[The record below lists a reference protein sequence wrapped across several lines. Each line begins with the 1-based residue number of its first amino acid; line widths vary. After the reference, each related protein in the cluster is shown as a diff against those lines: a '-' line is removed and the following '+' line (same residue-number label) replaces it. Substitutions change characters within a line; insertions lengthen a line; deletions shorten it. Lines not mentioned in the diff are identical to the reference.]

1 MRKIYS
7 RTLICTLIML
17 LSSLTANAQVEEFEK
32 YSDMKNVTYVYISK
46 AMLTL
51 AKGLTT
57 PSVPGMDMKNAF
69 GKLNAI
75 QIITTENK
83 AARTKLKA
91 EVADVVKRDK
101 YEMLM
106 QVDED
111 DSKVRI
117 YFKDGKKQSVI
128 LMSTDESNETSVIA
142 FSGTFKIEDVQK
154 MTESSKF

>member
-1 MRKIYS
+1 MNYKLFHKFV
-7 RTLICTLIML
+7 LILAL
-17 LSSLTANAQVEEFEK
+17 LTTSFSLHAQVEEFEK
-32 YSDMKNVTYVYISK
+32 YADMKNVTYVYISQ
-46 AMLTL
+46 AMLKL
-51 AKGLTT
+51 AKGLAT

-91 EVADVVKRDK
+91 EVADVVKREK
-101 YEMLM
+101 YDILM

-111 DSKVRI
+111 NSKVKI

-128 LMSTDESNETSVIA
+128 LMSTDENNETSVII
-142 FSGTFKIEDVQK
+142 FSGTFKMEDIQK
-154 MTESSKF
+154 MTEK

>member
-83 AARTKLKA
+83 AARAKLKA

-128 LMSTDESNETSVIA
+128 LMSTDESNETAVIA
-142 FSGTFKIEDVQK
+142 FSGTFKIEDIQK
-154 MTESSKF
+154 MTEK

>member
-1 MRKIYS
+1 MRKIIS
-7 RTLICTLIML
+7 RILTLALIML

-46 AMLTL
+46 AMLSL
-51 AKGLTT
+51 AKGLST
-57 PSVPGMDMKNAF
+57 PSVPGMNMKGTV

-91 EVADVVKRDK
+91 EVADVVKREK

-128 LMSTDESNETSVIA
+128 LMSTDESNETAVIA

>member
-1 MRKIYS
+1 MRKIIS
-7 RTLICTLIML
+7 RILTLALIML

-57 PSVPGMDMKNAF
+57 PSEPGMDMKNAF

-91 EVADVVKRDK
+91 EVADVVKREK

-128 LMSTDESNETSVIA
+128 LMSTDESNETAVIA

>member
-128 LMSTDESNETSVIA
+128 LMSTDESDETSVII
-142 FSGTFKIEDVQK
+142 FSGTFKMEDIQK
-154 MTESSKF
+154 MTEK

>member
-1 MRKIYS
+1 
-7 RTLICTLIML
+7 
-17 LSSLTANAQVEEFEK
+17 
-32 YSDMKNVTYVYISK
+32 
-46 AMLTL
+46 
-51 AKGLTT
+51 
-57 PSVPGMDMKNAF
+57 MKNAF

-91 EVADVVKRDK
+91 EVADVVKREK

-128 LMSTDESNETSVIA
+128 LMSTDESNETAVIA

>member
-1 MRKIYS
+1 MRKIFS

-128 LMSTDESNETSVIA
+128 LMSTDESNETAVIA
-142 FSGTFKIEDVQK
+142 FSGTFKMEDIQK
-154 MTESSKF
+154 MTEK

>member
-51 AKGLTT
+51 AKGLTA

-83 AARTKLKA
+83 AARAKLKA

>member
-1 MRKIYS
+1 MRKIFS

-128 LMSTDESNETSVIA
+128 LMSTDESNETAVIA

-154 MTESSKF
+154 MTEK

>member
-1 MRKIYS
+1 MRKIFS

-91 EVADVVKRDK
+91 EVADVVKREK

>member
-91 EVADVVKRDK
+91 EVADVVKREK

-154 MTESSKF
+154 MTEK

>member
-1 MRKIYS
+1 MRKIIS
-7 RTLICTLIML
+7 RILTLALIML
-17 LSSLTANAQVEEFEK
+17 LSSPTANAQVEEFEK

-91 EVADVVKRDK
+91 EVADVVKREK

-111 DSKVRI
+111 NSKVKI

-128 LMSTDESNETSVIA
+128 LMSTDENNETSVII
-142 FSGTFKIEDVQK
+142 FSGTFKIEDIQK
-154 MTESSKF
+154 MTEK

>member
-128 LMSTDESNETSVIA
+128 LMSTDESNETAVIA

>member
-1 MRKIYS
+1 MRTFFS

-83 AARTKLKA
+83 TARAKLKA

-117 YFKDGKKQSVI
+117 YFKDGKKQAVI
-128 LMSTDESNETSVIA
+128 LMSTDESDETSVIA

-154 MTESSKF
+154 MAVQK

>member
-1 MRKIYS
+1 MRKIFS

-91 EVADVVKRDK
+91 EVADVVKREK

-142 FSGTFKIEDVQK
+142 FSGTFKIEDVQQL
-154 MTESSKF
+154 TSK

>member
-1 MRKIYS
+1 MRKIFS

-17 LSSLTANAQVEEFEK
+17 LSSLTVNAQVEEFEK

-83 AARTKLKA
+83 AARAKLKA

-154 MTESSKF
+154 MAESSKF

>member
-1 MRKIYS
+1 MNYKLFHKFV
-7 RTLICTLIML
+7 LILAL
-17 LSSLTANAQVEEFEK
+17 LTTSFSLHAQVEEFEK

-91 EVADVVKRDK
+91 EVADVVKREK

-111 DSKVRI
+111 NSKVKI

-128 LMSTDESNETSVIA
+128 LMSTDENNETSVII
-142 FSGTFKIEDVQK
+142 FSGTFKIEDIQK
-154 MTESSKF
+154 MTEK

>member
-1 MRKIYS
+1 MNYKLFHKFV
-7 RTLICTLIML
+7 LILAL
-17 LSSLTANAQVEEFEK
+17 LTTSFSLHAQVEEFEK

-91 EVADVVKRDK
+91 EVADVVKREK

-128 LMSTDESNETSVIA
+128 LMSTDESNETAVIA

-154 MTESSKF
+154 MTEK

>member
-1 MRKIYS
+1 MNYKLFHKFV
-7 RTLICTLIML
+7 LILAL
-17 LSSLTANAQVEEFEK
+17 LTTSFSLHAQVEEFEK

-46 AMLTL
+46 TMLTL

-91 EVADVVKRDK
+91 EVADVVKREK
-101 YEMLM
+101 YDILM

-111 DSKVRI
+111 NSKVKI

-128 LMSTDESNETSVIA
+128 LMSTDENNETSVII
-142 FSGTFKIEDVQK
+142 FSGTFKMEDIQK
-154 MTESSKF
+154 MTEK

>member
-1 MRKIYS
+1 MRTIFS

-83 AARTKLKA
+83 TARAKLKA

-117 YFKDGKKQSVI
+117 YFKDGKKQAVI
-128 LMSTDESNETSVIA
+128 LMSTDESDETSVIA

-154 MTESSKF
+154 MAVQK

>member
-1 MRKIYS
+1 MRKIFS

-91 EVADVVKRDK
+91 EVADVVKREK

-128 LMSTDESNETSVIA
+128 LMSTDESNETAVIA
-142 FSGTFKIEDVQK
+142 FSGTFKMEDIQK
-154 MTESSKF
+154 MTEK

>member
-1 MRKIYS
+1 MRKIIS
-7 RTLICTLIML
+7 RILTLALIMT
-17 LSSLTANAQVEEFEK
+17 LTSFAANAQVKSLEK
-32 YSDMKNVTYVYISK
+32 YADMKNVTYVYISK

-91 EVADVVKRDK
+91 EVADVVKREK

-128 LMSTDESNETSVIA
+128 LMSTDESNETAVIA

>member
-1 MRKIYS
+1 MRKIFS

-91 EVADVVKRDK
+91 EVADVVKREK

-128 LMSTDESNETSVIA
+128 LMSTDESSETSVIA
-142 FSGTFKIEDVQK
+142 FSGTFKIEDVQQL
-154 MTESSKF
+154 TSK

>member
-91 EVADVVKRDK
+91 EVADVVKREK

-128 LMSTDESNETSVIA
+128 LMSTDESDETSVIV
-142 FSGTFKIEDVQK
+142 FSGTLKIEDVQK
-154 MTESSKF
+154 IAVQK

>member
-1 MRKIYS
+1 MRKIFS

-91 EVADVVKRDK
+91 EVADVVKREK
-101 YEMLM
+101 YDILM

-111 DSKVRI
+111 NSKVKI

-128 LMSTDESNETSVIA
+128 LMSTDENNETSVII
-142 FSGTFKIEDVQK
+142 FSGTFKMEDIQK
-154 MTESSKF
+154 MTEK

>member
-1 MRKIYS
+1 MRKIIS
-7 RTLICTLIML
+7 RILTLALIML

-91 EVADVVKRDK
+91 EVADVVKREK

-128 LMSTDESNETSVIA
+128 LMSTDESNETAVIA
-142 FSGTFKIEDVQK
+142 FSGSFKIEDVQK

>member
-51 AKGLTT
+51 AKGLTA

-101 YEMLM
+101 Y
-106 QVDED
+106 
-111 DSKVRI
+111 
-117 YFKDGKKQSVI
+117 
-128 LMSTDESNETSVIA
+128 
-142 FSGTFKIEDVQK
+142 
-154 MTESSKF
+154 

>member
-128 LMSTDESNETSVIA
+128 LMSTDESNETAVIA
-142 FSGTFKIEDVQK
+142 FSGTFKIEDIQK
-154 MTESSKF
+154 MTEK

>member
-1 MRKIYS
+1 MNYKLFHKFV
-7 RTLICTLIML
+7 LILAL
-17 LSSLTANAQVEEFEK
+17 LTTSFSLHAQVEEFEK

-75 QIITTENK
+75 QIITTDNK
-83 AARTKLKA
+83 AARAKLKT
-91 EVADVVKRDK
+91 EVTDVVKREK
-101 YEMLM
+101 YDMLM

-128 LMSTDESNETSVIA
+128 LMSTDENNETSVII
-142 FSGTFKIEDVQK
+142 FSGTFKMEDIQK
-154 MTESSKF
+154 MTEK

>member
-57 PSVPGMDMKNAF
+57 PSVPGMDMKNAAP
-69 GKLNAI
+69 G
-75 QIITTENK
+75 
-83 AARTKLKA
+83 
-91 EVADVVKRDK
+91 
-101 YEMLM
+101 
-106 QVDED
+106 
-111 DSKVRI
+111 
-117 YFKDGKKQSVI
+117 
-128 LMSTDESNETSVIA
+128 
-142 FSGTFKIEDVQK
+142 
-154 MTESSKF
+154 

>member
-91 EVADVVKRDK
+91 EVADVVKREK

-117 YFKDGKKQSVI
+117 YFKDGKKLSVI

-154 MTESSKF
+154 MTEK